1 MDTRNYFIRTMDG
14 YTDDLCAVKERPL
27 LDMPTVKRNFLNS
40 EGYSTDS
47 GMEDGTLSPVSSIGS
62 EPQEFPR
69 NLSMNDAGPEVARA
83 VYPVKPKVLNP
94 SESSAFNKIE
104 KLTPTYPM
112 TFGSIPPMCVPPSM
126 GYFPGFFL
134 SPWMSESM
142 SRGHLNHTSAGPYQK
157 QDMTSPRSFDT
168 SDSEET
174 LSTSPEKQPFFHV
187 DPRIPFTNYFM
198 NLTKMFQRENE
209 LLGRKA
215 VESKVTERNNNT
227 DNNIDRNL
235 NECTSGDEESLD
247 HALVDIKKEQIVRTI
262 DRKEPSPPHIH
273 QRNINTTET
282 RAPLASVHPRMN
294 LENPSQNGHLFQGSP
309 SFPGLNRMT
318 SYPGSL
324 GPSTPMLPFL
334 GSIPPASGIFHPA
347 FLQMTGLSG
356 KRGNPDKPAPVKKY
370 KCDVCGKAF
379 SRSNT
384 LVTHKRIHTGDKP
397 FKCEICSRAFRQP
410 GNLTRHRLTHTTV
423 KPYVC
428 PQCSKAFNRASN
440 LHTHMRTHTNY
451 KPFICPYCG
460 KGFHQ
465 KIDMKIHC
473 YTHTGERPHR
483 CDVCGKGF
491 SLASTLT
498 THKRIH
504 YDTSYPVDHM
514 TGTGSAQQN

>member
-1 MDTRNYFIRTMDG
+1 MDKRGYFYRTME
-14 YTDDLCAVKERPL
+14 DDSRAHPFVLERPL
-27 LDMPTVKRNFLNS
+27 QDMPTVKNNLLNS

-69 NLSMNDAGPEVARA
+69 NLSMADAEPEVPRV

-94 SESSAFNKIE
+94 SESSAFSKIE
-104 KLTPTYPM
+104 RLTQPYPM
-112 TFGSIPPMCVPPSM
+112 TFGSVPPMCVPPSM

-134 SPWMSESM
+134 SPWMTESM
-142 SRGHLNHTSAGPYQK
+142 SRGTLNPTSAGTYLNPV
-157 QDMTSPRSFDT
+157 MMSPRSLET
-168 SDSEET
+168 SDSDET
-174 LSTSPEKQPFFHV
+174 ASLSPEKQPFFHV

-209 LLGRKA
+209 LSGRKTI
-215 VESKVTERNNNT
+215 ESNVSERNNNI
-227 DNNIDRNL
+227 NSNIDRNL
-235 NECTSGDEESLD
+235 NECTSGDEESSD
-247 HALVDIKKEQIVRTI
+247 QSIGDIKKEQKTPII
-262 DRKEPSPPHIH
+262 ERKQPSPPHVH
-273 QRNINTTET
+273 RRQTSET
-282 RAPLASVHPRMN
+282 VANLPSVNPRIN
-294 LENPSQNGHLFQGSP
+294 LENPSQNGHLLQGP
-309 SFPGLNRMT
+309 LPNLNRMT
-318 SYPGSL
+318 SYPGAL
-324 GPSTPMLPFL
+324 GPSSSMLPFL
-334 GSIPPASGIFHPA
+334 GGISPTSGLFHPA
-347 FLQMTGLSG
+347 FLQMNGLGG
-356 KRGNPDKPAPVKKY
+356 KRGHPDKPAPVKKY

-428 PQCSKAFNRASN
+428 PQCNKAFNRASN

-504 YDTSYPVDHM
+504 YETSYPADHM
-514 TGTGSAQQN
+514 TGTGSSQTV

>member
-1 MDTRNYFIRTMDG
+1 MP
-14 YTDDLCAVKERPL
+14 AVK
-27 LDMPTVKRNFLNS
+27 TKFLNS

-47 GMEDGTLSPVSSIGS
+47 GMEDGSLSPVSSIGS

-69 NLSMNDAGPEVARA
+69 NLSMSDAELDVPRT

-104 KLTPTYPM
+104 KWTPSYPLP
-112 TFGSIPPMCVPPSM
+112 FGSLPPMCVPPSV

-134 SPWMSESM
+134 SPWMSESV
-142 SRGHLNHTSAGPYQK
+142 SRGNLNPASIGAYQTP
-157 QDMTSPRSFDT
+157 DMTSSRSLDT

-174 LSTSPEKQPFFHV
+174 FSTPSPEKQPFFHV

-209 LLGRKA
+209 SLSRKTI
-215 VESKVTERNNNT
+215 EPKVTERNNNT
-227 DNNIDRNL
+227 DNNMDRNL
-235 NECTSGDEESLD
+235 KECSSADEGTPD
-247 HALVDIKKEQIVRTI
+247 QPLVTVKKEHVTPTMFE
-262 DRKEPSPPHIH
+262 KESSPSHLH
-273 QRNINTTET
+273 QRNVQMIEPNT
-282 RAPLASVHPRMN
+282 PISPVHSRMS
-294 LENPSQNGHLFQGSP
+294 LENPSHSSHHGHLFHGST
-309 SFPGLNRMT
+309 SLPGLNRIT

-324 GPSTPMLPFL
+324 GPSTSMLPFL
-334 GSIPPASGIFHPA
+334 GGIPPSSGLFHPA
-347 FLQMTGLSG
+347 FLQMTGLGG

-428 PQCSKAFNRASN
+428 PQCNKAFNRASN

-491 SLASTLT
+491 SLASTLIA
-498 THKRIH
+498 HKRIH
-504 YDTSYPVDHM
+504 YDTPYPVDHM
-514 TGTGSAQQN
+514 TGTGSEQHN